1 MIDFFGKV
9 TKNDIITLVDK
20 VTDLRKTYVD
30 SRKEYKSKNYIPLDS
45 DLKFENFPE
54 FFHKREDLIKSELMK
69 ILEVD
74 KT

>member
-1 MIDFFGKV
+1 
-9 TKNDIITLVDK
+9 VDE
-20 VTDLRKTYVD
+20 VADLIRTSVD
-30 SRKEYKSKNYIPLDS
+30 SIKKYIPESSIPLDS

-69 ILEVD
+69 VLKVD